1 MTTICPVIL
10 VFQSR
15 LNISSSIPIIE
26 MMTAHNPIVIKTWS
40 ALPKKIVL
48 IKKATEVAI
57 PPNGDIFLL
66 LNLFSP
72 LSLSLLN
79 CFVKCKKVLLSN
91 ADKVIAKS
99 SAPIIGS

>member
-26 MMTAHNPIVIKTWS
+26 MITAHIPIVINSWS

-48 IKKATEVAI
+48 VKKATEVAI
-57 PPNGDIFLL
+57 PPNGDMFLL

-72 LSLSLLN
+72 LSICFLN
-79 CFVKCKKVLLSN
+79 CFVKCKKVLLSK
-91 ADKVIAKS
+91 ADNVKAKS
-99 SAPIIGS
+99 NALNIGS

>member
-66 LNLFSP
+66 LNLFH
-72 LSLSLLN
+72 LYR
-79 CFVKCKKVLLSN
+79 
-91 ADKVIAKS
+91 
-99 SAPIIGS
+99 

>member
-15 LNISSSIPIIE
+15 LNMSSSIPIIE
-26 MMTAHNPIVIKTWS
+26 IMTAHIPIVIKSWS

-57 PPNGDIFLL
+57 PPNGEIFLL
-66 LNLFSP
+66 LNLFS
-72 LSLSLLN
+72 SLLFFLLN
-79 CFVKCKKVLLSN
+79 FFVKCKKVLLSK
-91 ADKVIAKS
+91 ADNVIAKS
-99 SAPIIGS
+99 NAPNIGS

>member
-1 MTTICPVIL
+1 MTRYQVRITNSVWRVGIIL
-10 VFQSR
+10 
-15 LNISSSIPIIE
+15 ISIIG
-26 MMTAHNPIVIKTWS
+26 
-40 ALPKKIVL
+40 KIVL

-72 LSLSLLN
+72 LSFSLLN

-91 ADKVIAKS
+91 PDKVIAKS
-99 SAPIIGS
+99 SAPIIRS